1 MGEHCRQLQEDCRT
15 IGDPDSQ
22 WSFDRTIAAIAA
34 AAAANS
40 FMEIGPH
47 SQTYLLDC
55 GSSLIRVNSN
65 EQAPVT
71 SSSFLFTMAV
81 ASLPTSI
88 YICLTLLQGPAQG
101 FIQILSVQIGIGH
114 LAVWL
119 SSQILPTVCML
130 CMFQPRTMHKGNF
143 QCYELRLCATE
154 EGQWLWNASC
164 DCWSLVN
171 KTFLCETSLICF
183 KLHVLNRTQCHC
195 SRRRSAAAAIK
206 LV

>member
-114 LAVWL
+114 LAV
-119 SSQILPTVCML
+119 
-130 CMFQPRTMHKGNF
+130 
-143 QCYELRLCATE
+143 
-154 EGQWLWNASC
+154 
-164 DCWSLVN
+164 
-171 KTFLCETSLICF
+171 
-183 KLHVLNRTQCHC
+183 
-195 SRRRSAAAAIK
+195 
-206 LV
+206 